1 MVAGPPSTIAARPAM
16 IPSMIAEDP
25 LHAEGADAAGEIP
38 GGVRHPPWLLAA
50 GGAVALAALI
60 VTLIGLFVDR
70 GHRFAF
76 DSAILLAARHG
87 EAHGVPVGPY
97 WMKQAAI
104 DVTALGGETVLVLV
118 VLITAG
124 FLAVRRLWLTL
135 ALVLGGTISG
145 SIAVAIV
152 KSLVGRPRPDLT
164 DHLVQVSSESFP
176 SGHAANSAI
185 IYLTIATLI
194 MQIAPGRIAP
204 LYPDRRGAAGHRDR
218 HEPGL
223 SRRALAKRRAW
234 RLGVRNIMGDRLVGD
249 RRLGQAQARR
259 RVGITP
265 RRVAAAPI

>member
-194 MQIAPGRIAP
+194 MQIAPG
-204 LYPDRRGAAGHRDR
+204 GG
-218 HEPGL
+218 
-223 SRRALAKRRAW
+223 SRRYILIVAALLVTAIGMSRVYLGVHWPSDVLGGWAFGTLWAIGWWAIGAWARLRRA
-234 RLGVRNIMGDRLVGD
+234 GVSVLHPGE
-249 RRLGQAQARR
+249 
-259 RVGITP
+259 
-265 RRVAAAPI
+265 